1 MSSNTDSTI
10 HIHTLNTGN
19 VQEDV
24 FEITGNG
31 ATSLITPNSTN
42 TSYDV
47 SQTSFVIGSDRLNDD
62 PDATGNKDKRMLF
75 DKTKGAFRAGIATGS
90 QWDSSNR
97 GNYSAAFGSNNIA
110 SGISSFA
117 VGTNNT
123 VSGENTISL
132 GNLNTVSINTS
143 GTSAI
148 AIGSSNNIV
157 GTSEYAIAIGQYNTT
172 STGNNSVLIG
182 NTNTSGS
189 FHNSI
194 AIGHTNTSSGS
205 DSVAIGE
212 NCTAETA
219 NSFAIGQY
227 CSTSVGSNA
236 MAIGKYAKANGFDSI
251 SIGIGTNDI
260 SSVYNNFTS
269 GSKSFAIGYLS
280 KTDGE
285 QSIAIGQHCTTDGLN
300 SFAIGYSDSDPNG
313 DNILLNTADRNYA
326 FGTGAFAIGCKN
338 QSTGT
343 NSFAIGKY
351 NTASAT
357 NSFAIGT
364 GVKIKSNAEGS
375 FVWRS
380 SLSMDTSDDHVKDGS
395 VHFICGPNVGNEF
408 RISSGSVS
416 TNVNINISSS
426 TGYAWSSTSDINL
439 KENLVEH
446 NYSDTLDKIMEMP
459 IYTYNFKT
467 SAPGIK
473 SIGPV
478 AQDFNRL
485 FPFDKD
491 QLSIVDRDMCGVAL
505 AGIRG
510 VKLGLDSLS
519 ESTDSR
525 ITALELRILALEAA
539 MNS

>member
-1 MSSNTDSTI
+1 MSSITDSTI
-10 HIHTLNTGN
+10 HIHNLNTGEEE
-19 VQEDV
+19 QEDV
-24 FEITGNG
+24 FEITGTG
-31 ATSLITPNSTN
+31 ATSLITPTSTN

-47 SQTSFVIGSDRLNDD
+47 LQTSFVIGSDRLNND
-62 PDATGNKDKRMLF
+62 PDADGNKDKRMLF

-97 GNYSAAFGSNNIA
+97 GNYSAAFGSNNTA

-157 GTSEYAIAIGQYNTT
+157 GTSQYSIAIGQSNTT

-182 NTNTSGS
+182 DTNTSGS
-189 FHNSI
+189 YHHSI

-205 DSVAIGE
+205 DSVAIGS
-212 NCTAETA
+212 NCTAGTA
-219 NSFAIGQY
+219 NSFAIG
-227 CSTSVGSNA
+227 
-236 MAIGKYAKANGFDSI
+236 KYAKAIGFDSI
-251 SIGIGTNDI
+251 SIGIGTNDV
-260 SSVYNNFTS
+260 SSIYHNFT
-269 GSKSFAIGYLS
+269 GGAKSVAIGFLS
-280 KTDGE
+280 KTNGE
-285 QSIAIGQHCTTDGLN
+285 QSVAIGQYCTTDGLN
-300 SFAIGYSDSDPNG
+300 SFAIGYSDSTG
-313 DNILLNTADRNYA
+313 DDVLLNTSDRNYA
-326 FGTGAFAIGCKN
+326 SGIGAFAIGCKN

-380 SLSMDTSDDHVKDGS
+380 SLSMDTSDDHVKVGS
-395 VHFICGPNVGNEF
+395 VHFICGPNNGNEF
-408 RISSGSVS
+408 RISFGMVS
-416 TNVNINISSS
+416 TDINANSA
-426 TGYAWSSTSDINL
+426 TGFAWSTSSDINL

-446 NYSDTLDKIMEMP
+446 TYSDTLDKIMEMP

-485 FPFDKD
+485 FPSDKD

-505 AGIRG
+505 AGVKG
-510 VKLGLDSLS
+510 VKLGLDNLS
-519 ESTDSR
+519 ESVDSR
-525 ITALELRILALEAA
+525 ITALESRIATLEAA
-539 MNS
+539 MNP